1 MDEYYFTLAEVLRE
15 RLDLIADHQLRGQN
29 PTAHLERLKQASE
42 RIEQLKKQLPKNA
55 DSMLIHYLDRM
66 SLTKASR
73 RRKANV
79 FPALSAPA
87 HGTS

>member
-66 SLTKASR
+66 SLTKALELVR
-73 RRKANV
+73 QHYLR
-79 FPALSAPA
+79 
-87 HGTS
+87 